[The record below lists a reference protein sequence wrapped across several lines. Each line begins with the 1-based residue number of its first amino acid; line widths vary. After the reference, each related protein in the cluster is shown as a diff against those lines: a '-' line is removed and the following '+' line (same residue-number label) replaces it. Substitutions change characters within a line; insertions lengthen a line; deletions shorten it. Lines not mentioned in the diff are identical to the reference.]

1 MASLEEILKPWFTN
15 EVMIVQPVVSL
26 TVTWFV
32 YGFYIGLFIVTLHN
46 LYKHHPANH
55 KLYLTWTILLFF
67 LCTLNNI
74 IETWYRVRQAIK
86 IYTGEHTKDYPPLLS
101 YAQHDTIKTIQRG
114 FLMILPIIAN
124 LTAETML
131 IHRCYLV
138 WFKNKWVATTL
149 IFLSLALNTVG
160 LAGCIMFTKGFS
172 NTSINP
178 KNVNLLL
185 KGNSINNG
193 YLIANAVFNG
203 LLTALTAGRIYLISR
218 EARKH
223 LDAKLHSTYRT
234 VVAIIIESGLLYP
247 ASLIIYIVILLKLD
261 PDNQSLLPV
270 DLSPLFMQA
279 AGIAPTLIIVRALQ
293 GKTTDS
299 VDQVVSANNHR
310 TNTEPIST
318 TKSGI
323 RFVGAG
329 GPRARAGGG
338 GGATTIHT
346 ITTDL
351 GEISDEFHHTVDL
364 PNGNHSSSGGSLSG
378 SDLEKERQQKEGVLV
393 TPAEV

>member
-1 MASLEEILKPWFTN
+1 MAHTRSPQSPHN
-15 EVMIVQPVVSL
+15 PV
-26 TVTWFV
+26 
-32 YGFYIGLFIVTLHN
+32 
-46 LYKHHPANH
+46 PA
-55 KLYLTWTILLFF
+55 
-67 LCTLNNI
+67 
-74 IETWYRVRQAIK
+74 
-86 IYTGEHTKDYPPLLS
+86 
-101 YAQHDTIKTIQRG
+101 
-114 FLMILPIIAN
+114 
-124 LTAETML
+124 
-131 IHRCYLV
+131 
-138 WFKNKWVATTL
+138 
-149 IFLSLALNTVG
+149 VG

-172 NTSINP
+172 NTQRPQCPDDPASAVGLAGCTVFTKGFTSTSIT
-178 KNVNLLL
+178 KNVEHLL

-203 LLTALTAGRIYLISR
+203 LLTALTAGRIYMISH
-218 EARKH
+218 EARKY

-247 ASLIIYIVILLKLD
+247 VALIIYIVILLKFD

-310 TNTEPIST
+310 TNNEPIMS

-323 RFVGAG
+323 RFFGAG
-329 GPRARAGGG
+329 ARAGGGG
-338 GGATTIHT
+338 GGATTIGT

-351 GEISDEFHHTVDL
+351 GDLSDEFNHTVDL
-364 PNGNHSSSGGSLSG
+364 PNENHSSSGGSLSG
-378 SDLEKERQQKEGVLV
+378 DLEKGGQQKKGVLV